1 MAVKVVDL
9 DKLVPIFQP
18 YGISCR
24 TLEANLRRE
33 VQVMGRLSHPNIVRL
48 EDSFWYHRSAYI
60 CMELVEGKS
69 LIHHIPPGG
78 MHEDSAK
85 AMFYQICSAVA
96 YCHAHQV
103 REKEEEERER
113 KEREKERDFLLIW
126 FFEVIHGD
134 IKLENILIRSVDRCV
149 KLIDF
154 GFSHIVVPGEILT
167 VSLSYSLS
175 LSLSLSLSYSLSLS
189 LSLCRF
195 LSPSLS
201 NLSWCRS

>member
-18 YGISCR
+18 YGISSR

-78 MHEDSAK
+78 MPEDKAK
-85 AMFYQICSAVA
+85 GVFYQICSAVA

-103 REKEEEERER
+103 RRGRGRKEER
-113 KEREKERDFLLIW
+113 KEK
-126 FFEVIHGD
+126 H
-134 IKLENILIRSVDRCV
+134 
-149 KLIDF
+149 
-154 GFSHIVVPGEILT
+154 FS
-167 VSLSYSLS
+167 
-175 LSLSLSLSYSLSLS
+175 
-189 LSLCRF
+189 F
-195 LSPSLS
+195 
-201 NLSWCRS
+201 